1 MESEKGTHAVETA
14 SAAPAVR
21 ETSTILKVV
30 GALFA
35 LMGLGH
41 FMLGIPFII
50 FLGLGFVFMAF
61 GALEIYL
68 GVLIYNGKKKGYIPA
83 LVVGILSGFSSFSL
97 YRGSALI
104 PLIFLA
110 IIYLHRDEFVN

>member
-1 MESEKGTHAVETA
+1 MEPEKVSPIVETVSA
-14 SAAPAVR
+14 SPAAR
-21 ETSTILKVV
+21 ETSTLLKVV

-41 FMLGIPFII
+41 LMFGIPFII
-50 FLGLGFVFMAF
+50 FLGLGFVIMGL

-83 LVVGILSGFSSFSL
+83 LVVGILSVFSSFSL
-97 YRGSALI
+97 YRGSGLI
-104 PLIFLA
+104 PLVFLA